1 MSAASGGIAKAITS
15 TVKLPLKAFAKYLYC
30 RALGIVAQSEQP
42 FATHIPVIV
51 GVAAACLPQRL
62 VEFGSG
68 NYSTLAFLDET
79 VFPSLVQVES
89 YENNLYWMQQMEA
102 KLAGNPRVVCRFFE
116 GRMRGAVSGAN
127 LTEADLIFIDDSP
140 SGWERSHTLIE
151 VARNCGDRPI
161 TIVHD
166 YELPTLRLTCRMFEH
181 RFAFTTFTP
190 QCCAVWN
197 GNPHRKALLKSVAHR
212 LEENASR
219 LSVTDA
225 RGWSKV
231 FCTQAAK
238 I

>member
-1 MSAASGGIAKAITS
+1 MSAGSGGIAKAVTG
-15 TVKLPLKAFAKYLYC
+15 TVKLPLKTFAKYLYC

-42 FATHIPVIV
+42 FATHIPVLV

-68 NYSTLAFLDET
+68 NFSTLAFLDET
-79 VFPSLVQVES
+79 VFPSLRCVES

-102 KLAGNPRVVCRFFE
+102 KLAGNPRVACRFFE
-116 GRMRGAVSGAN
+116 GRMRGAVSTAN
-127 LTEADLIFIDDSP
+127 LAAADLIFMDDSP

-151 VARNCGDRPI
+151 VARKCGERPI

-166 YELPTLRLTCRMFEH
+166 YELPTIRLACRMFEH
-181 RFAFTTFTP
+181 RSAFTTFTP

-197 GNPHRKALLKSVAHR
+197 GNPHRKALLESVAHR
-212 LEENASR
+212 LDENASR

-225 RGWSKV
+225 RGWAKV
-231 FCTQAAK
+231 FCV
-238 I
+238 